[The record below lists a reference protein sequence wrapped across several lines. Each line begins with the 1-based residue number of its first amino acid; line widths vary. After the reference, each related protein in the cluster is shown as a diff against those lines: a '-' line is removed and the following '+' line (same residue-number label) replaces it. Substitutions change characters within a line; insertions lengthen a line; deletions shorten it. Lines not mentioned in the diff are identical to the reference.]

1 MNNYLIAL
9 GSNIAFGR
17 FSKLGI
23 LKQALVTM
31 SGLGIN
37 IIEVSRWWESRAFP
51 AGSGPNYVNGV
62 VDAYSDLK
70 PNNLLD
76 CLKKIEG
83 HFGRE
88 NSERWSSRTL
98 DLDLLACNGLIL
110 PTRDIVM
117 NWMTLPMHLQL
128 KMTPKELILPHPRIQ
143 DRLFVLKPL
152 REVSPNWVHPVLS
165 KKVNELIMR
174 GAWTQQDSLKV
185 LEESSRL

>member
-88 NSERWSSRTL
+88 SSERWSSRTL

-152 REVSPNWVHPVLS
+152 REVSPNWVHPVLC
-165 KKVNELIMR
+165 KKANELIMR

>member
-9 GSNIAFGR
+9 GSNIAFEK
-17 FSKLGI
+17 FSKLGT
-23 LKQALVTM
+23 LKKALVTM

-37 IIEVSRWWESRAFP
+37 VIEVSGWWESKAFP
-51 AGSGPNYVNGV
+51 SGSGSNYVNGV
-62 VDAYSDLK
+62 VDASSDLK
-70 PNNLLD
+70 PDILLN

-88 NSERWSSRTL
+88 SSERWSSRTL

-110 PTRDIVM
+110 PTKEIFL

-152 REVSPNWVHPVLS
+152 GEVSPDWIHPVLC
-165 KKVNELIMR
+165 KKPNELIMER
-174 GAWTQQDSLKV
+174 VWTHQDSLKA
-185 LEESSRL
+185 LEESSKL

>member
-62 VDAYSDLK
+62 VDASSDLK

-88 NSERWSSRTL
+88 SSKRWSSRTL

-152 REVSPNWVHPVLS
+152 REVSPNWVHPVLC
-165 KKVNELIMR
+165 KKANELIMR
-174 GAWTQQDSLKV
+174 GAWTQQDSLKA

>member
-88 NSERWSSRTL
+88 SSERWSSRTL